1 MVIRRI
7 ARFDWKW
14 TSSLVVLALLAACGP
29 KQAVQPTVGATAPAP
44 ERESAPAPEPVS
56 QQQRPAD
63 PAVSP
68 PVVDPVRS
76 ASQQETSQPAAEQT
90 PPNYEHLYL
99 KLDKNR
105 RDFRIGLEFVVAG
118 DQEEGEARMDAALDN
133 LREAAEE
140 CSQSSGC
147 DMKQFTEVYT
157 QLLGEQSYE
166 LRTQLALVDELE
178 STTETVEDPER
189 EPGTAPF
196 ASTMP
201 EIARTESMLRGKDLR
216 EIINLNGPVRAAL
229 DDWLTWMRPLLM
241 ESYENY
247 QYLRPKIAP
256 IYDEAGFPEALLFAI
271 MAAETGGKVHAYSRA
286 GAAGP
291 LQFMRYTAR
300 RYGLGTDK
308 GFDMRLDPEAA
319 TRANV
324 AYLNDQLAALND
336 SLEKALAAYNGGEN
350 RMRGLNRRLKGVS
363 FWDSKMYHRLPM
375 ETREYVPRVLAAA
388 WLFMHPEDYSLQFP
402 NYLNES
408 TSIRVD
414 QDISISEL
422 SICLG
427 QEQPHSRGW
436 FRTLRNLNP
445 RLGPGERVKAGEEIE
460 LPSVLVSVY
469 KEKCTSG
476 LLIERARLM
485 HDANYPEVITYV
497 VVNGDSL
504 GKIASK
510 FRCATVSQIA
520 AMNNIRGPRYLI
532 RAGRRLRI
540 PQCK

>member
-1 MVIRRI
+1 M
-7 ARFDWKW
+7 DWRL
-14 TSSLVVLALLAACGP
+14 TICLMMFALLISCGT
-29 KQAVQPTVGATAPAP
+29 KQSVQPTVAATASGGVQQSP
-44 ERESAPAPEPVS
+44 PEPTAEPQEPVEPPS
-56 QQQRPAD
+56 AEPVTPDEPTESLQRVEEPE
-63 PAVSP
+63 PKS
-68 PVVDPVRS
+68 
-76 ASQQETSQPAAEQT
+76 
-90 PPNYEHLYL
+90 YEHLYQR
-99 KLDKNR
+99 LDRGR
-105 RDFRIGLEFVVAG
+105 REFRIGLEFVVAG
-118 DQEEGEARMDAALDN
+118 DQEEGEGKMELALAD
-133 LREAAEE
+133 LQEAAQE
-140 CSQSSGC
+140 CAGSPGC
-147 DMKQFTEVYT
+147 DIAQFTNVYT
-157 QLLGEQSYE
+157 RLLEEQSYE
-166 LRTQLALVDELE
+166 LRNQLSRVEEFE
-178 STTETVEDPER
+178 SATETAEDPDR

-196 ASTMP
+196 TSTMP
-201 EIARTESMLRGKDLR
+201 EISRIESMLRGKNLR
-216 EIINLNGPVRAAL
+216 DIINLNGPIRAAL

-247 QYLRPKIAP
+247 QYLRPKMAP

-291 LQFMRYTAR
+291 LQFMSYTAR

-350 RMRGLNRRLKGVS
+350 RMRGLNRRLKGIN
-363 FWDSKMYHRLPM
+363 FWDSKMYHRLPL

-388 WLFMHPEDYSLQFP
+388 WLFMHPDDYGLQFP
-402 NYLNES
+402 DYLNNS
-408 TSIRVD
+408 TTIRVEE
-414 QDISISEL
+414 DISISEL

-427 QEQPHSRGW
+427 QEKPHSRGW

-460 LPSVLVSVY
+460 IPSILTSVY
-469 KEKCTSG
+469 REKCTSG

-485 HDANYPEVITYV
+485 HDANYPDVITYV
-497 VVNGDSL
+497 VVRGDSL

-510 FRCATVSQIA
+510 FRCASVRQIA

-532 RAGRRLRI
+532 RVGQRLRI

>member
-1 MVIRRI
+1 LI
-7 ARFDWKW
+7 AC
-14 TSSLVVLALLAACGP
+14 SAVLLLPLACGT
-29 KQAVQPTVGATAPAP
+29 KQTVQPTVAATAPAADAETEP
-44 ERESAPAPEPVS
+44 DLTPAEPTPAVAAASPPAVAPA
-56 QQQRPAD
+56 AT
-63 PAVSP
+63 A
-68 PVVDPVRS
+68 
-76 ASQQETSQPAAEQT
+76 AQQEEEE
-90 PPNYEHLYL
+90 PPQSFEHLYRR
-99 KLDKNR
+99 LDRSR
-105 RDFRIGLEFVVAG
+105 RDYRIGLEFVVAG
-118 DQEEGEARMDAALDN
+118 DREEGESKMDAALRG
-133 LREAAEE
+133 LQEAAEE
-140 CSQSSGC
+140 CACAPGC
-147 DMKQFTEVYT
+147 DMKQFTDVYT
-157 QLLGEQSYE
+157 QLLIEHNYE
-166 LRTQLALVDELE
+166 LRNQLYRVEE
-178 STTETVEDPER
+178 FETTTETVEDPER

-196 ASTMP
+196 VSPMP

-216 EIINLNGPVRAAL
+216 DIINLNGPVRAAL

-247 QYLRPKIAP
+247 QFLRPKIAP
-256 IYDEAGFPEALLFAI
+256 IYDKAGFPEALLFAI
-271 MAAETGGKVHAYSRA
+271 MATETGGKVHAYSRA

-300 RYGLGTDK
+300 RYGVGTED
-308 GFDMRLDPEAA
+308 GFDMRLDPETA

-324 AYLNDQLAALND
+324 AYLNDQLAAFND

-350 RMRGLNRRLKGVS
+350 RMRGLNRRLKGIS

-388 WLFMHPEDYSLQFP
+388 WLFMHPEDYNLQFP
-402 NYLNES
+402 DYLNE
-408 TSIRVD
+408 TTRIKVD

-427 QEQPHSRGW
+427 QEKPHSRGW

-445 RLGPGERVKAGEEIE
+445 RLGPGERVKAGEEIQ
-460 LPSVLVSVY
+460 LPSILTSVY
-469 KEKCTSG
+469 REKCTSG

-485 HDANYPEVITYV
+485 HDANYPDVLTYIV
-497 VVNGDSL
+497 ARGDSL

-510 FRCATVSQIA
+510 FRCATVSEIA

-532 RAGRRLRI
+532 RVGQRLKI